1 MTENPNYTQLFAQ
14 LESETDPV
22 IRDQIL
28 TQIYQFNQP
37 IAPEEAQLFGYMYDD
52 YVEKNPGIVGNSFS
66 SYVGVYIN
74 QEGEYT
80 GIYP

>member
-1 MTENPNYTQLFAQ
+1 MSENPDYVQLFSQ
-14 LESETDPV
+14 LENETDPI

-37 IAPEEAQLFGYMYDD
+37 INEDVAQLFSYMYDD
-52 YVEKNPGIVGNSFS
+52 YVENNPGIQGNSFS

-74 QEGEYT
+74 QQGEYS